1 MYEIMERVH
10 TEIKEVLGTELNPRS
25 VEVLGELVDI
35 VKDIKYIEYLE
46 CKMARYN
53 KEGTY
58 KTGTSMIDF
67 MNDFRDYELKRTD
80 YIKTKDATKKEAMQ
94 SSLSAM
100 ISKYRDTLKE
110 MWDLFT
116 LEEEK
121 EIIRNVS

>member
-1 MYEIMERVH
+1 MHEIMERVH

-46 CKMARYN
+46 CKMARYS
-53 KEGTY
+53 KEDTS

-80 YIKTKDATKKEAMQ
+80 YIKTKDATRKAAMQ
-94 SSLSAM
+94 TSLSAM

-121 EIIRNVS
+121 EIIRKVS